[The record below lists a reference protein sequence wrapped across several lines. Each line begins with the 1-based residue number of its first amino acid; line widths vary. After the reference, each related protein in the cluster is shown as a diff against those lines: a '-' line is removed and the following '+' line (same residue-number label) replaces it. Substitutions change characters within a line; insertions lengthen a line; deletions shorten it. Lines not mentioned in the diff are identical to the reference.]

1 MEKKVTVRKDLC
13 VGCGLC
19 TGISNVLIIG
29 DDGLAEATIELLEE
43 SQVAEVEEAANACPV
58 SAIEVE

>member
-1 MEKKVTVRKDLC
+1 MKANVKKDTC
-13 VGCGLC
+13 IGCGAC
-19 TGISNVLIIG
+19 TAIASNIFEIG
-29 DDGLAEATIELLEE
+29 DDGLAEATAELLEE

>member
-43 SQVAEVEEAANACPV
+43 GQVAEVEEAANACPV

>member
-29 DDGLAEATIELLEE
+29 DDGLAEATTELLEE

>member
-29 DDGLAEATIELLEE
+29 DDGLAVARTELLEE